1 MASLNL
7 KRPSGS
13 WGEMPQAVWDEISGS
28 INEDWSEGEIPDHT
42 RFFTY
47 GAPGVTGILQLSQSV
62 LDSWHYE
69 LGAIGLTATSAA
81 QLEYKYC
88 DVDHPY
94 TANSASGGFP
104 YLPDDVTSHN

>member
-28 INEDWSEGEIPDHT
+28 INEDWSEGEIPTHT

-47 GAPGVTGILQLSQSV
+47 GVAGETGILQLSQSV
-62 LDSWHYE
+62 IDSWHFN
-69 LGAIGLTATSAA
+69 LGAIGLNATSAE
-81 QLEYKYC
+81 QLEYGWC
-88 DVDHPY
+88 EPSAPY

-104 YLPDDVTSHN
+104 SLPDDVTSHN

>member
-28 INEDWSEGEIPDHT
+28 INEDWSEGEIPTHT

-47 GAPGVTGILQLSQSV
+47 GVAGETGILQLSQSV
-62 LDSWHYE
+62 IDSWHFN
-69 LGAIGLTATSAA
+69 LGAIGLNATSAE
-81 QLEYKYC
+81 QLEYGWC
-88 DVDHPY
+88 EPNEPY
-94 TANSASGGFP
+94 AANSSSGGFP
-104 YLPDDVTSHN
+104 TLPDDVTSHN

>member
-28 INEDWSEGEIPDHT
+28 INEDWSEGEIPTHT

-47 GAPGVTGILQLSQSV
+47 GVAGETGILQLSQSV
-62 LDSWHYE
+62 LDSWHYN
-69 LGAIGLTATSAA
+69 LGAIGLNATSAE
-81 QLEYKYC
+81 QLEYGWC
-88 DVDHPY
+88 EPSAPY

-104 YLPDDVTSHN
+104 SLPDDVTSHN

>member
-28 INEDWSEGEIPDHT
+28 INEDWSEGEIPNHT

-47 GAPGVTGILQLSQSV
+47 GKAGETGILQLSQSV
-62 LDSWHYE
+62 LDSWHFN
-69 LGAIGLTATSAA
+69 LGAIGLNATSAE
-81 QLEYKYC
+81 QLEYGFC
-88 DVDHPY
+88 EPDAPY

-104 YLPDDVTSHN
+104 TLPDGVTSHN